1 MKYAYYPGC
10 SGHGSSVE
18 YETSTRAVC
27 NALNMDLVEIED
39 WNCCGSTPAHSISHE
54 LSGALAARN
63 LTQAAKTGAD
73 CVISPCPS
81 CSSNLKMARWR
92 MQKPAFKAEVDS
104 LLDAPTPA
112 NAEGGADLL
121 ETYSVLQAIVENVG
135 VDAVSR
141 RMSYP
146 LEGIKVVT
154 YYGCLLSRPVEVANF
169 DDPND
174 PVSLDNI
181 LKALGA
187 EVLPFA
193 LKTECCGAAMGIPDV
208 NIPGSLSGRILETA
222 KAVGAE
228 AVVTACPLCHMNL
241 DLRQRQAA
249 RISGNKPFELPV
261 FYYTQLMALAFGLPE
276 DCIRLDKLAVN
287 PKPLLDKIAAR
298 REARVQASLA
308 EARKAAGV
316 AS

>member
-10 SGHGSSVE
+10 SGHGTSVE
-18 YETSTRAVC
+18 YEVSTRAVC

-39 WNCCGSTPAHSISHE
+39 WNCCGSTPAHSVSHE

-63 LTQAAKTGAD
+63 LMQAAKTGAD

-81 CSSNLKMARWR
+81 CSSNLKMARYR
-92 MQKPAFKAEVDS
+92 MQNPAFKAGVDE

-112 NAEGGADLL
+112 NAEGGADLM
-121 ETYSVLQAIVENVG
+121 ETYSVLQAIVEHVG
-135 VDAVSR
+135 VENVASR
-141 RMSYP
+141 VTYP
-146 LEGIKVVT
+146 LEGLKVVT
-154 YYGCLLSRPVEVANF
+154 YYGCLLSRPAQVAKF
-169 DDPND
+169 DDPEN

-181 LKALGA
+181 MKALGA

-208 NIPGSLSGRILETA
+208 NIPGSLSGRILDTA
-222 KAVGAE
+222 RAVGAE
-228 AVVTACPLCHMNL
+228 AVITACPLCHMNL

-249 RISGNKPFELPV
+249 RISKKSFFGLPV
-261 FYYTQLMALAFGLPE
+261 FYYTQMIALAFGLPE
-276 DCIRLDKLAVN
+276 KVMRLDKLAVN
-287 PKPLLDKIAAR
+287 PYPLLDKIAGR
-298 REARVQASLA
+298 RKARVSA
-308 EARKAAGV
+308 ELDAMKAAGA

>member
-10 SGHGSSVE
+10 SGHGSSIE
-18 YETSTRAVC
+18 YEVSTRAVC
-27 NALNMDLVEIED
+27 DALKMDIVEIED

-63 LTQAAKTGAD
+63 LLQAAKTGAD
-73 CVISPCPS
+73 CVITPCPS
-81 CSSNLKMARWR
+81 CSSNLKMAHWR
-92 MQKPAFKAEVDS
+92 MQKPAFKADVDS
-104 LLDAPTPA
+104 LLDEPTPA
-112 NAEGGADLL
+112 NEQGGADLL
-121 ETYSVLQAIVENVG
+121 ETYSVLQVILENVG
-135 VDAVSR
+135 LEKIQSLVVK
-141 RMSYP
+141 P
-146 LEGIKVVT
+146 LEGLKVVT
-154 YYGCLLSRPVEVANF
+154 YYGCLLSRPVEVADF

-193 LKTECCGAAMGIPDV
+193 FKTECCGAAMGIPDV
-208 NIPGSLSGRILETA
+208 NIPGSLSGRILEAA
-222 KAVGAE
+222 KAAGAE

-249 RISGNKPFELPV
+249 RISGNAPFELPV
-261 FYYTQLMALAFGLPE
+261 FYYTQLIALAFGLPE
-276 DCIRLDKLAVN
+276 ESIRLDKLAVN
-287 PKPLLDKIAAR
+287 PKPLLDKIAER
-298 REARVQASLA
+298 RDARVMAALN

>member
-10 SGHGSSVE
+10 SGHGTSVE
-18 YETSTRAVC
+18 YEISTRAVC
-27 NALNMDLVEIED
+27 RALNMDLTEIED
-39 WNCCGSTPAHSISHE
+39 WNCCGSTPAHSMSHE
-54 LSGALAARN
+54 LAGALAARN
-63 LTQAAKTGAD
+63 LLQAAKTGAD

-81 CSSNLKMARWR
+81 CSSNLKMARLR
-92 MQKPAFKAEVDS
+92 MQKPEFKAEVDS

-112 NAEGGADLL
+112 NEAGGADLM
-121 ETYSVLQAIVENVG
+121 ETYSVLQAIVENEGIDKV
-135 VDAVSR
+135 ASR
-141 RMSYP
+141 MTYP
-146 LEGIKVVT
+146 LEGMKVVT
-154 YYGCLLSRPVEVANF
+154 YYGCLLSRPKHVAQF
-169 DDPND
+169 DDPEN

-208 NIPGSLSGRILETA
+208 NIPGSLSGRILDA
-222 KAVGAE
+222 ARAAGAE

-249 RISGNKPFELPV
+249 RISKTPFFGLPV
-261 FYYTQLMALAFGLPE
+261 FYYTQLMAYAFGLPE
-276 DCIRLDKLAVN
+276 SDIRLDKLAVN
-287 PKPLLDKIAAR
+287 PKPLLDKINAR
-298 REARVQASLA
+298 REARVQAEF
-308 EARKAAGV
+308 EAKKAAGA

>member
-10 SGHGSSVE
+10 SGHGTSVE
-18 YETSTRAVC
+18 YEDSTRAVC

-39 WNCCGSTPAHSISHE
+39 WNCCGSTPAHSVSHE

-63 LTQAAKTGAD
+63 LMQAAKTGAD

-81 CSSNLKMARWR
+81 CSSNLKMARHR
-92 MQKPAFKAEVDS
+92 MQNPAFKAKVDE

-112 NAEGGADLL
+112 NADGGADLM

-135 VDAVSR
+135 VENIASR
-141 RMSYP
+141 VTYP

-154 YYGCLLSRPVEVANF
+154 YYGCLLSRPAHVAKF
-169 DDPND
+169 DDPEN

-181 LKALGA
+181 MKALGA

-208 NIPGSLSGRILETA
+208 NIPGSLSGRILDTA

-249 RISGNKPFELPV
+249 RISKKSFFGLPV
-261 FYYTQLMALAFGLPE
+261 FYYTQLIALAFGLPKNAM
-276 DCIRLDKLAVN
+276 RLDKLAVN
-287 PKPLLDKIAAR
+287 PYPLLDKIAER
-298 REARVQASLA
+298 RKARVSA
-308 EARKAAGV
+308 ELEAMKAAGA